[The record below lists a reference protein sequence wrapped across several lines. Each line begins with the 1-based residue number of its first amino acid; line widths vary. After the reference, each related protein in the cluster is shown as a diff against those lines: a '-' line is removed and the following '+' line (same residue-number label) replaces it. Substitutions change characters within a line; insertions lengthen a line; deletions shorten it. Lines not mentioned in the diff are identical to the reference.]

1 MAIPRQRSRR
11 VSASATATEP
21 MRAAPLMLA
30 VYRVVVVGLLPFALI
45 YFLWR
50 SRREPAYRRHLAER
64 LGRIATRTDRPVWLH
79 AASVGEVRLAIALIH
94 GLRERSDAP
103 ILLTTMT
110 PTGRETARQA
120 LGETVDIMYLALDT
134 RAAAKRFVTRM
145 RPRCAIFIETEI
157 WPNLL
162 ETLARAAIP
171 IALVNASVSPRSAAR
186 YDSPML
192 RGLVRYTLQGID
204 LIAAASLADKT
215 RFETLGATG
224 TVVQTLGQLKY
235 DLAADD
241 TRDRAGATHG
251 RQPSTRP
258 VIVAGSTHDDE
269 EARWLSCF
277 AEIRTHHPEAM
288 LVIAPRHPQRFDSV
302 ARQLAAGSW
311 RWARFSRHGFDE
323 AADILLVDTLGAL
336 GQLYHRADIA
346 FVGGTLVPGIGGHN
360 VIEPAAAGCVVVTGP
375 YVESWA
381 DVMSPWCRDG
391 RAAIVDDEAALV
403 WQVIDWLADRPGCSA
418 LGRANANQVA
428 EARGALAA
436 SVDALTVAGF
446 LALDRPTQSSP
457 TERV

>member
-1 MAIPRQRSRR
+1 
-11 VSASATATEP
+11 
-21 MRAAPLMLA
+21 
-30 VYRVVVVGLLPFALI
+30 
-45 YFLWR
+45 
-50 SRREPAYRRHLAER
+50 
-64 LGRIATRTDRPVWLH
+64 
-79 AASVGEVRLAIALIH
+79 
-94 GLRERSDAP
+94 
-103 ILLTTMT
+103 
-110 PTGRETARQA
+110 
-120 LGETVDIMYLALDT
+120 MYLALDT

-204 LIAAASLADKT
+204 LIAAARSYLSWPSVCTAVPVAPSVSK
-215 RFETLGATG
+215 RVLSAR
-224 TVVQTLGQLKY
+224 
-235 DLAADD
+235 LAADD